1 MSEALLDK
9 KFEYWQNQLLDLGKR
24 NRMINYRETKRATLK
39 LLEPAFE
46 ELFRRVAVDEE
57 ELTFQSPIDKNS
69 DIRTYSLLSLLE
81 SLSCPIPVNIGDI
94 KTEGSI
100 LERQKTLKQL
110 RSKSRL
116 ALDEQGTNILYLVSG
131 FVEWREK
138 NDASSAWIKSPL
150 ILVPVSLI
158 LESINAPYVLKKYED
173 DIVVNPTL
181 AYLFE
186 RDYGI
191 TLPSFEPEE
200 QSINEFMDEMEKL
213 VDRRGWRIVRENS
226 IGLVSFLKINMYKD
240 LCNNEE
246 DVKSNP
252 IIRAFAGE
260 KSSLSDI
267 PEELYSFNHDSIP
280 AMETYQVLNA
290 DSSQQDAILLSQK
303 GVSFVMQGPP
313 GTGKSQTIT
322 NIIAQ
327 GLADGK
333 RILFVSEKAA
343 ALEVVHKR
351 LSEVHLD
358 DFCLALHNY
367 KANKKDVLEELG
379 KSLELRPI
387 KVKAEETAKL
397 TELDTL
403 KEFLAKYVS
412 DIHEEKMPLEMSL
425 YEVYGALT
433 ALEDTIELPLEIES
447 VEKMTKDQVNRLGLL
462 VVDFDKAK
470 SNLGEMWYKNPWNG
484 TNIANVTYD
493 LSNQV
498 KDKLV
503 RVLYNVKALLEDFDL
518 IKVSEKDKADLVL
531 KDLDK
536 YLQLVRVC
544 MECSNIPIS
553 WIRNNVLVNEV
564 KQLASALEENK
575 SLVIQN
581 REILDEVFS
590 SGFFK
595 IDAASKVS
603 RIRQLIECIESELCL
618 SDLVWNEYILQVK
631 NEASYINS
639 LYVLL
644 DKMIREI
651 NGFCDELGIEQPSA
665 VYELLSNYKLHSI
678 LSAKYPVLEEW
689 FDNNTE
695 EVFMVINEYEDHCN
709 RLVEVRDLIAQ
720 NCEIKVLE
728 SINLDE
734 NASKFSSIKEVN
746 RFSYIREFDFELL
759 QNYVNE
765 CKKEYIGIKEIYDEI
780 HSGISD
786 KVGSILEIPDRFY
799 DINRCV
805 QIIKLLVRDVLPG
818 DRWFDTSE
826 DTYFEE
832 YIDLCIEKRKK
843 YEQLKNEVEENW
855 GKDVYKLD
863 YKTLLNRFRV
873 EYQGIFKIFKKS
885 YRDDMKLL
893 KGLYRSTDGSL
904 KNSDT
909 VISMLERI
917 EEVAELEKWFV
928 DNEALL
934 QRLLGGKFCHIG
946 TDFTQIKEDRNA
958 FKECYLLDGVG
969 SKLLLY
975 IDKYNRNDKNYFV
988 LAAELLEKL
997 YVAIEAGKTQDIF
1010 QQNTISSVLQM
1021 LGKDI
1026 DIMQDALEMYSNIR
1040 HLFLSPEKISIA
1052 EYCTVMKQITE
1063 YQKLRDSKVILE
1075 KTLRTVLG
1083 DKIKI
1088 GNEINNLEEFKQGLQ
1103 AVEVIKKMFVNIP
1116 KTIRNIM
1123 VFQNASTSLEYTE
1136 EFADKVV
1143 SDLDKKL
1150 QNIDIKNFACEELQ
1164 KRIESLLY
1172 NCEAL
1177 QSESEGVIAYCKS
1190 SKENIDVI
1198 GCLEKLGIEQ
1208 SYYRTLSDNDTN
1220 YINKFGSLYEGV
1232 NTDWSQVVIVI
1243 KKCTL
1248 LNELA
1253 CNLHWSAEQCTN
1265 LLHSDSFGVSQEHIE
1280 RHIQALMDCETE
1292 YNWICSLFDDT
1303 VDFLSLDLKKL
1314 FVRWNNCMEQL
1325 ATLDAWIEFRDCRK
1339 KCCEAGLEKFVE
1351 GAEDAYYKSG
1361 TLVNSFMKMFYL
1373 KWVEVNCSVTDAV
1386 AQFKA
1391 RIQESKIE
1399 RFCELDSHQFPVAQM
1414 RIREKLISDMPNRNN
1429 FNRATDEMGIL
1440 LHELNKKR
1448 KIMPLRKLFRTI
1460 PNLLLKLKPCLM
1472 MSPLSVSYFLEAET
1486 YKFDMVI
1493 FDEASQIFPQDAIG
1507 AICRGEQVIIAG
1519 DSKQL
1524 PPTSFFAA
1532 STNNLDG
1539 EYDSEEE
1546 EDEVIFDS
1554 ILEEATNSL
1563 PNRSLLWHYR
1573 SRNED
1578 LIAFSNQ
1585 EIYKNKLT
1593 TFPSSNTVAADSGV
1607 EYVYVEN
1614 GIYSGR
1620 CNIQEAKKC
1629 VELIKEHITKH
1640 PNRSLGIIAFS
1651 EKQQATIE
1659 EAVHKFR
1666 ENNPCYEKFF
1676 AEDKEEPFFIK
1687 NLENVQGDERDTI
1700 IFSICYAKD
1709 SNGRMFMRFG
1719 PLGHQGGERRLN
1731 VAITRAKHNIKL
1743 VGSIMPYDIDLS
1755 KTKSEGIRMLRDYIE
1770 YAMKGTSVLHTYNN
1784 PNTLY
1789 DTDEFCNCICKFLEA
1804 RGYRVKQYV
1813 GNSEYKIDIAVE
1825 HPDYPGCYVA
1835 GIECDGNSYFMART
1849 TRDREYLRKS
1859 ILEQMGWK
1867 MFRVW
1872 SAEWINNKDGE
1883 QKRLLDFIADAI
1895 RTYKK
1900 GDDKVKISLPKKKE
1914 NVQVEILQKKVE
1926 KTKKLSFPYYRIGDW
1941 RHAEYD
1947 YGKNNLQNLSA
1958 RIRAV
1963 VEVEQPIHLD
1973 LLYRRLASAFGNE
1986 KATKPVRDTI
1996 DQALSE
2002 VMVNEI
2008 VIEDGF
2014 VRFKTFTAIR
2024 ARIPMGTQDRNIE
2037 YISKPEIADAMLT
2050 VIRNSFGIDKDALC
2064 AEVTSIFGYDRMG
2077 PKITRAM
2084 NDTIDYMLDMDMV
2097 VIMDGKMH
2105 IKEA

>member
-39 LLEPAFE
+39 LVEPEFE

-116 ALDEQGTNILYLVSG
+116 ALDEQGTNILYMVSG

-138 NDASSAWIKSPL
+138 NDATSAWIKSPL

-158 LESINAPYVLKKYED
+158 LESLNAPYVLKKYED
-173 DIVVNPTL
+173 DVVVNPTL

-191 TLPSFEPEE
+191 TLPSFELEE

-213 VDRRGWRIVRENS
+213 VDRRGWRIIRENS
-226 IGLVSFLKINMYKD
+226 IGLVSFLKLNMYKD

-267 PEELYSFNHDSIP
+267 PEELYNYNHDSIP
-280 AMETYQVLNA
+280 AMETYQVVNA

-333 RILFVSEKAA
+333 RILFVSEKSA

-358 DFCLALHNY
+358 DFCLALHSY

-425 YEVYGALT
+425 YEVYGALV
-433 ALEDTIELPLEIES
+433 ALEDAIELPLEIEA

-470 SNLGEMWYKNPWNG
+470 SNLGDLWYKNPWNG
-484 TNIANVTYD
+484 TIITNVTYD
-493 LSNQV
+493 LSNQI
-498 KDKLV
+498 KDKLE
-503 RVLYNVKALLEDFDL
+503 RVLYNLKAVLGDL
-518 IKVSEKDKADLVL
+518 DQIKVSEKDKAALML
-531 KDLDK
+531 KDLDT
-536 YLQLVRVC
+536 YLHLVRVSI
-544 MECSNIPIS
+544 ECGNIPTN
-553 WIRNNVLVNEV
+553 WIENSDLVNEV
-564 KQLASALEENK
+564 SQLASALEAKK
-575 SLVIQN
+575 SLVFQN
-581 REILDEVFS
+581 RELMDEVFS

-595 IDAASKVS
+595 IDAVSKVS
-603 RIRQLIECIESELCL
+603 RIKQLIKYIESELCL
-618 SDLVWNEYILQVK
+618 RDAAWNEFILQVK
-631 NEASYINS
+631 KESAYING
-639 LYVLL
+639 LYVSL
-644 DKMIREI
+644 DKMIHEI
-651 NGFCDELGIEQPSA
+651 NGLCDTLGIEHPST
-665 VYELLSNYKLHSI
+665 VYELLTYYKLHSI
-678 LSAKYPVLEEW
+678 ISAKYPVLKEW
-689 FDNNTE
+689 FDNDTE
-695 EVFMVINEYEDHCN
+695 EVCRVINEYENHCA
-709 RLVEVRDLIAQ
+709 RLTQLCYLIAQ
-720 NCEIKVLE
+720 HCEIKIIE
-728 SINLDE
+728 SVNIAE
-734 NASKFSSIKEVN
+734 NASRFVSIKEIN
-746 RFSYIREFDFELL
+746 RFSQIRNFDFEAL
-759 QNYVNE
+759 QNYVDE
-765 CKKEYIGIKEIYDEI
+765 SKKEYIGIKKIYDEI
-780 HSGISD
+780 HSGIFD
-786 KVGSILEIPDRFY
+786 KVDSILEIPDRFH

-805 QIIKLLVRDVLPG
+805 QILKLLVREVLPG
-818 DRWFDTSE
+818 DRWFDASE
-826 DTYFEE
+826 DAHFEE
-832 YIDLCIEKRKK
+832 YIGLCIEKRKK
-843 YEQLKNEVEENW
+843 YEQLKNEVEEHW
-855 GKDVYKLD
+855 DKDVYKLD
-863 YKTLLNRFRV
+863 YKALLNRFRV
-873 EYQGIFKIFKKS
+873 EYQGFFRVFKKS

-893 KGLYRSTDGSL
+893 KGLYRSSAGTL
-904 KNSDT
+904 KNTDT
-909 VISMLERI
+909 VISMLERT
-917 EEVAELEKWFV
+917 EELAELEKWFV
-928 DNEALL
+928 DNETLL
-934 QRLLGGKFCHIG
+934 RRLLGGKFCYIS
-946 TDFTQIKEDRNA
+946 TDFVQIKEDRNA

-975 IDKYNRNDKNYFV
+975 IDKYNRSGKNYFV

-997 YVAIEAGKTQDIF
+997 YVAIEACKTKEVF
-1010 QQNTISSVLQM
+1010 QQSTISSALQM
-1021 LGKDI
+1021 LSKDI
-1026 DIMQDALEMYSNIR
+1026 DIIQDALEMYTNDR
-1040 HLFLSPEKISIA
+1040 HLLLCPEKIVVA
-1052 EYCTVMKQITE
+1052 EYCMVMEQIIE
-1063 YQKLRDSKVILE
+1063 YQNLCDSKAVLE

-1083 DKIKI
+1083 DKI
-1088 GNEINNLEEFKQGLQ
+1088 GTELNNLQEFKQGLQ
-1103 AVEVIKKMFVNIP
+1103 AVEMVKKMFANVPN
-1116 KTIRNIM
+1116 TIRDIM
-1123 VFQNASTSLEYTE
+1123 VLQNDSTSLEYTE
-1136 EFADKVV
+1136 ELADKVV
-1143 SDLDKKL
+1143 SDLDENL
-1150 QNIDIKNFACEELQ
+1150 QNIDVKSLVCEELQ

-1172 NCEAL
+1172 NCEEL
-1177 QSESEGVIAYCKS
+1177 QSESEGVIALCKP

-1198 GCLEKLGIEQ
+1198 DCLEKLEIEQ
-1208 SYYRTLSDNDTN
+1208 AYYKELSDNASN
-1220 YINKFGSLYEGV
+1220 YFNKFGLLYEGV
-1232 NTDWSQVVIVI
+1232 NTDWSQVLLVMQ
-1243 KKCTL
+1243 KCIL
-1248 LNELA
+1248 MNELA
-1253 CNLHWSAEQCTN
+1253 RKLQWNKTQCEN
-1265 LLHSDSFGVSQEHIE
+1265 LLQSSSFGVSQEDIE
-1280 RHIQALMDCETE
+1280 NHVRDLLNCEAE
-1292 YNWICSLFDDT
+1292 YKWICGLFDGT
-1303 VDFLSLDLKKL
+1303 VKFLDMDLKKL
-1314 FVRWNNCMEQL
+1314 LTRWKNCLEQL
-1325 ATLDAWIEFRDCRK
+1325 ATLDAWIDFRDCRK
-1339 KCCEAGLEKFVE
+1339 KCCEAGLEQFVL

-1361 TLVNSFMKMFYL
+1361 TLVNCFMKMFYL
-1373 KWVEVNCSVTDAV
+1373 KWIEVNCAGTDAV
-1386 AQFKA
+1386 AQFRA
-1391 RIQESKIE
+1391 RIQDSKIE
-1399 RFCELDSHQFPVAQM
+1399 RYCELDAHQLPVAQM

-1460 PNLLLKLKPCLM
+1460 PNLLLKLKPCMM

-1507 AICRGEQVIIAG
+1507 AICRGKQVVIAG

-1532 STNNLDG
+1532 STNNMDG
-1539 EYDSEEE
+1539 EYDSEDEE
-1546 EDEVIFDS
+1546 EEVIYDS

-1614 GIYSGR
+1614 GTYSGR
-1620 CNIQEAKKC
+1620 CNIQEARKC

-1640 PNRSLGIIAFS
+1640 PERSLGIIAFS

-1659 EAVHKFR
+1659 EAVHRFR
-1666 ENNPCYEKFF
+1666 ESNPCYEKFF
-1676 AEDKEEPFFIK
+1676 AEDKEEPFFVK

-1743 VGSIMPYDIDLS
+1743 VGSITPYDIDLS
-1755 KTKSEGIRMLRDYIE
+1755 KTKSEGIRMLKDYIE
-1770 YAMKGTSVLHTYNN
+1770 YAMKGSSILRPYKN
-1784 PNTLY
+1784 PNALY
-1789 DTDEFCNCICKFLEA
+1789 DTDEFCNGICNFLESK
-1804 RGYRVKQYV
+1804 GYRVKQYV

-1825 HPDYPGCYVA
+1825 HPNYPGCYVA
-1835 GIECDGNSYFMART
+1835 GIECDGNSYLMART
-1849 TRDREYLRKS
+1849 TRDREHLRRS

-1867 MFRVW
+1867 MYRVW
-1872 SAEWINNKDGE
+1872 STEWINNKVGE
-1883 QKRLLDFIADAI
+1883 QKRLLDFVADAI
-1895 RTYKK
+1895 TNYKK
-1900 GDDKVKISLPKKKE
+1900 GDDKAKISIPKQE
-1914 NVQVEILQKKVE
+1914 DSVQVEVFQKKSE
-1926 KTKKLSFPYYRIGDW
+1926 EPKKLSFPYYRMGDW

-1947 YGKNNLQNLSA
+1947 YGKSNLQNLSA

-1973 LLYRRLASAFGNE
+1973 VLYRRLASAFGNE

-1996 DQALSE
+1996 DQALNR
-2002 VMVNEI
+2002 VMANEI

-2014 VRFKTFTAIR
+2014 VRFKTFTEIR

-2050 VIRNSFGIDKDALC
+2050 VIRNSFGIDRDALC

-2077 PKITRAM
+2077 PKITKAM
-2084 NDTIDYMLDMDMV
+2084 NDTIDYMLEKDMV
-2097 VIMDGKMH
+2097 IIMDGKMH